1 MKVNQGVILVK
12 IGQDGEVSRSQPVL
26 HQMHLLLGL
35 ERISD
40 DDQGPP
46 GAILKP
52 FYNLFLQIGPLFLL
66 LTVAYYLHGII
77 WSGQHFCSIHLLRHC
92 EIFGRKSIAD
102 LILRQGT

>member
-1 MKVNQGVILVK
+1 MIK

-26 HQMHLLLGL
+26 HQMHPLLGL
-35 ERISD
+35 ERVSDD

-46 GAILKP
+46 RAICKP
-52 FYNLFLQIGPLFLL
+52 FYNFFFPIGPLFLL

-77 WSGQHFCSIHLLRHC
+77 WSGQHFCSIHLLRHR